1 MKVLLLNGSR
11 LPGGCL
17 NSQASTL
24 IRNFRLEFP
33 DNALTE
39 NESDCLI
46 DSSLS
51 ELFSSGEHYDLVILP
66 YSLSPSPAD
75 RYSGVRC
82 AAHIRLTPE
91 WRHQQVQILFFG
103 NEDAF
108 AVGRRS
114 MLGTILLTPGER
126 KTVIFP
132 FNIPGKSRNEAFQ
145 SLEFWMWKKAGE
157 RRVVI
162 ESITLHSDNP
172 ESEASP
178 W

>member
-75 RYSGVRC
+75 RYTTSALPPNGSINRSRFSSSETRMLLMSGG
-82 AAHIRLTPE
+82 AACSE
-91 WRHQQVQILFFG
+91 
-103 NEDAF
+103 
-108 AVGRRS
+108 
-114 MLGTILLTPGER
+114 
-126 KTVIFP
+126 P
-132 FNIPGKSRNEAFQ
+132 FS
-145 SLEFWMWKKAGE
+145 
-157 RRVVI
+157 
-162 ESITLHSDNP
+162 
-172 ESEASP
+172 
-178 W
+178 